1 MRRIDRKLRFIGPKN
16 TCHNMIQPFLEEGA
30 WCYWVVSI
38 GALLCFLGLIV
49 ACICS
54 CRRNEN
60 KIRSVVIPLNRNEF
74 LGLAGMVTLNDS
86 DNDGFNGIPMAD
98 ALRIA
103 TQDIIDSGK
112 RSTSANRSLPDI
124 PKDKGKRHENTGTS
138 ASQDIYEITE
148 TIGDQSE
155 LYATVRDTAKE
166 QISKLDVPEVS
177 HQNPSLVQ
185 ETSDDQY
192 LRFASSPNSDNV
204 EHPYAQVQNVQKT
217 EANQSS
223 RNNIKQ
229 AINVD
234 KPSTSMSQS
243 NGNPVAPPRTRRSS
257 SHNSLLSAE
266 TGPCDIQAA
275 NAISGGVQANQ
286 DLPYMTPPLLML
298 LPQPPQPQSNSPQ
311 QHFSGDSQDSRYTS
325 ISVREPLA
333 NIIAQTKTICRQ
345 SQSIRPLTDPHY
357 ATVSDD
363 SDEMYAAI
371 DEQDKV
377 YTSGS
382 ETYAQIQPTMT
393 EIQRVQNEQTLFS
406 RVPSRSDETYPAPQP
421 PSVDSLRHV
430 AHAHSRQASS
440 SSANSSIVNPGSPKP
455 EKRQANSP
463 LPPPPEGTAEVYAL
477 IEKKPKSDDRMKSAL
492 SSGKSLEDMYA
503 KVMKKKKDAEE
514 QQNDAHSNSQGSLHS
529 DTFVLGSVR
538 KSSLVESNRIASSSH
553 DSMEIQKKESD
564 SVGDVGN
571 FHSETDVLMKS
582 SPPSSS
588 KTDDGLDSNFTL
600 GHGYEVMNS
609 DLPKKHSTTRES
621 CDPNYEVLCPQQ
633 CLTMDTAADYQQASN
648 SVSISLR
655 NNVDLP
661 TTSSLSTS
669 SPSTSSSTSSSSSSS
684 SYSMPFKHRQIS
696 NASSEDPGYEK
707 VKLRSRSEMD
717 PDTDSEPNYESMP
730 HDSGEPNYAS
740 VCRPGD
746 SDTDPNYESVNHG
759 DPNYESVKYMSV
771 TRTEEPPYE
780 QVNTYKLEQD
790 PNGYEKVQKNI
801 LFNADYEQIHQNHSS
816 KPINGDTDDE
826 QYVQV

>member
-1 MRRIDRKLRFIGPKN
+1 
-16 TCHNMIQPFLEEGA
+16 MIQPFLEEGA
-30 WCYWVVSI
+30 WCYWVVSV

-60 KIRSVVIPLNRNEF
+60 KNEF

-86 DNDGFNGIPMAD
+86 QDGFNGISMTNT
-98 ALRIA
+98 LHIA
-103 TQDIIDSGK
+103 TQDIVDNGK
-112 RSTSANRSLPDI
+112 RSTGANRSLPDI
-124 PKDKGKRHENTGTS
+124 PKDKEKRHENTDAS
-138 ASQDIYEITE
+138 VSQDIYEITE
-148 TIGDQSE
+148 TIGDHSE
-155 LYATVRDTAKE
+155 LYATVQDTGKE
-166 QISKLDVPEVS
+166 QVS
-177 HQNPSLVQ
+177 ELNVTEILHQNPLNQ
-185 ETSDDQY
+185 KNSDNEY
-192 LRFASSPNSDNV
+192 LRFPSSPNSENV
-204 EHPYAQVQNVQKT
+204 EHPYAQLQNVQKT
-217 EANQSS
+217 ETNQLN
-223 RNNIKQ
+223 RNNTKQ
-229 AINVD
+229 VIDVE
-234 KPSTSMSQS
+234 KPSTSTCQI

-257 SHNSLLSAE
+257 SHNSLISTE
-266 TGPCDIQAA
+266 TGSSDIQAA

-298 LPQPPQPQSNSPQ
+298 LPQPPQSQSNNLQ
-311 QHFSGDSQDSRYTS
+311 QHFSGDSQDSKGYTS

-345 SQSIRPLTDPHY
+345 SQSIRSSMDPHY

-393 EIQRVQNEQTLFS
+393 EVQRIQNEQTLFS
-406 RVPSRSDETYPAPQP
+406 RVPSRSDETFPAPQP

-463 LPPPPEGTAEVYAL
+463 LPPPPEGTIEVYASIDKRTKNEDRL
-477 IEKKPKSDDRMKSAL
+477 KSTL

-503 KVMKKKKDAEE
+503 KVMKKKKDVEE
-514 QQNDAHSNSQGSLHS
+514 QQNDAHSSSQGILHS
-529 DTFVLGSVR
+529 EIFVR
-538 KSSLVESNRIASSSH
+538 KPSFVENNRISSSSH

-564 SVGDVGN
+564 SVDNGNLHLEGDI
-571 FHSETDVLMKS
+571 LIKS
-582 SPPSSS
+582 SSSLFKNS
-588 KTDDGLDSNFTL
+588 DDADSSNFQL
-600 GHGYEVMNS
+600 GHNYEPMN
-609 DLPKKHSTTRES
+609 DLQTRHSTIRES
-621 CDPNYEVLCPQQ
+621 CDPNYEMLCPQQ
-633 CLTMDTAADYQQASN
+633 RVSVDTIPDYQQNDS

-655 NNVDLP
+655 NNTDLL
-661 TTSSLSTS
+661 TNSTS
-669 SPSTSSSTSSSSSSS
+669 PSSSASS
-684 SYSMPFKHRQIS
+684 SYSKPFKHRQIS

-707 VKLRSRSEMD
+707 VRLRNRCEVD

-730 HDSGEPNYAS
+730 HDAGEPNYAS

-746 SDTDPNYESVNHG
+746 SDTDPNYESVNHE

-771 TRTEEPPYE
+771 THTEEPPYE
-780 QVNTYKLEQD
+780 QVNTYKVEQ
-790 PNGYEKVQKNI
+790 NSSGYEKVKKHI
-801 LFNADYEQIHQNHSS
+801 LCNTDYEQIHQNHSTDS
-816 KPINGDTDDE
+816 INGDTDDE

>member
-1 MRRIDRKLRFIGPKN
+1 
-16 TCHNMIQPFLEEGA
+16 MIQPFLEEGA

-60 KIRSVVIPLNRNEF
+60 KNEF

-86 DNDGFNGIPMAD
+86 DNDGFNGIPMSGT
-98 ALRIA
+98 LRVT
-103 TQDIIDSGK
+103 TQDIVDNGK

-124 PKDKGKRHENTGTS
+124 PKDKEKRHEHTNTS
-138 ASQDIYEITE
+138 VSQDIYEITE

-155 LYATVRDTAKE
+155 LYATVRDTGKE
-166 QISKLDVPEVS
+166 QISELDVSEVL
-177 HQNPSLVQ
+177 HQNSSTQ
-185 ETSDDQY
+185 ETSDGQY

-217 EANQSS
+217 EVNKSN

-229 AINVD
+229 AIDVD
-234 KPSTSMSQS
+234 KPSTSTCQS

-266 TGPCDIQAA
+266 SGPCDIQAA

-298 LPQPPQPQSNSPQ
+298 LPQPPQQLQSNSPQ
-311 QHFSGDSQDSRYTS
+311 QHFSGDSQDSKGYTS

-333 NIIAQTKTICRQ
+333 NIIAQTKTIGRQ

-393 EIQRVQNEQTLFS
+393 EVQGVQNEQTLFS
-406 RVPSRSDETYPAPQP
+406 RVPSRSDETYSAPQP

-440 SSANSSIVNPGSPKP
+440 SSANSSIINPGSPKP

-463 LPPPPEGTAEVYAL
+463 LPPPPEGTSEVYAS
-477 IEKKPKSDDRMKSAL
+477 IEKKPKNDDRLKPAL

-503 KVMKKKKDAEE
+503 KVMKKKKDVEE
-514 QQNDAHSNSQGSLHS
+514 QQNDMHLNSQGSLHS
-529 DTFVLGSVR
+529 DTFVVGAVR
-538 KSSLVESNRIASSSH
+538 KSSLIENNKIASSSH
-553 DSMEIQKKESD
+553 DSMEMQRKESD
-564 SVGDVGN
+564 SDVNN
-571 FHSETDVLMKS
+571 FHLEADVLMKS
-582 SPPSSS
+582 SSPSSS
-588 KTDDGLDSNFTL
+588 RTGDGFDSLSFALD
-600 GHGYEVMNS
+600 HGYEGINN
-609 DLPKKHSTTRES
+609 DLLKKHSTS
-621 CDPNYEVLCPQQ
+621 CDSNYEVLCPQQ
-633 CLTMDTAADYQQASN
+633 RLTMDTAADHQQTS
-648 SVSISLR
+648 SSISISLR
-655 NNVDLP
+655 NNVNLP
-661 TTSSLSTS
+661 ITCSSSVSTS
-669 SPSTSSSTSSSSSSS
+669 SPSTFSSTSSSSASS
-684 SYSMPFKHRQIS
+684 SYSVPFKHRQIS

-707 VKLRSRSEMD
+707 VRLRNRSEI
-717 PDTDSEPNYESMP
+717 DTDSEPNYESMP
-730 HDSGEPNYAS
+730 HDAGEPNYAS

-771 TRTEEPPYE
+771 TRAEEPPYE
-780 QVNTYKLEQD
+780 QVNAYKPEQD
-790 PNGYEKVQKNI
+790 PNGYEKVKKHI
-801 LFNADYEQIHQNHSS
+801 LFNADYEQIHQNHSTR
-816 KPINGDTDDE
+816 PINGDTDDE
-826 QYVQV
+826 HKR

>member
-1 MRRIDRKLRFIGPKN
+1 
-16 TCHNMIQPFLEEGA
+16 MIQPFLEEGA
-30 WCYWVVSI
+30 WGYWVVSI

-60 KIRSVVIPLNRNEF
+60 KNEF

-86 DNDGFNGIPMAD
+86 DNDGFNGIPMSD
-98 ALRIA
+98 TLRVT
-103 TQDIIDSGK
+103 TQDIVDNGK

-124 PKDKGKRHENTGTS
+124 PKDKEKRHEHTNTS
-138 ASQDIYEITE
+138 VSQDIYEITE

-155 LYATVRDTAKE
+155 LYATVRDTGKE
-166 QISKLDVPEVS
+166 QISELDVPEVL
-177 HQNPSLVQ
+177 HQNPSTQ
-185 ETSDDQY
+185 ETSDSQY
-192 LRFASSPNSDNV
+192 LRFASSSNSDSV

-217 EANQSS
+217 EVNKSN

-229 AINVD
+229 TIDVD
-234 KPSTSMSQS
+234 KPSTSTCQS
-243 NGNPVAPPRTRRSS
+243 NGNPVAPPRTRRSL

-266 TGPCDIQAA
+266 SGPCDIQAA

-298 LPQPPQPQSNSPQ
+298 LPQPPQQPQSNSPQ
-311 QHFSGDSQDSRYTS
+311 QHFSGDSQDSKGYTS

-333 NIIAQTKTICRQ
+333 NIIAQTKTIGRQ
-345 SQSIRPLTDPHY
+345 SQSIRHLTDPHY

-393 EIQRVQNEQTLFS
+393 EVQGVQNEQTLFS

-440 SSANSSIVNPGSPKP
+440 SSANSSIINPGSPKP

-463 LPPPPEGTAEVYAL
+463 LPPPPEGTSEVYAS
-477 IEKKPKSDDRMKSAL
+477 IEKKPKNDDRLKPTL

-503 KVMKKKKDAEE
+503 KVMKKKKDVEE
-514 QQNDAHSNSQGSLHS
+514 QQNDMHLNSQGSLYS
-529 DTFVLGSVR
+529 DTFVVGTVR
-538 KSSLVESNRIASSSH
+538 KSSLIENNKIASSSH
-553 DSMEIQKKESD
+553 DSMEMQRKESD
-564 SVGDVGN
+564 SDVNN
-571 FHSETDVLMKS
+571 FHLEADVLMKS
-582 SPPSSS
+582 SSPSSS
-588 KTDDGLDSNFTL
+588 RTGDGFDSSSFAL
-600 GHGYEVMNS
+600 GYGYEGINN
-609 DLPKKHSTTRES
+609 DLPKKHSMN
-621 CDPNYEVLCPQQ
+621 CDSNYEVLCPQQ
-633 CLTMDTAADYQQASN
+633 RLTMDTAGDHQQTS
-648 SVSISLR
+648 SSISISLR
-655 NNVDLP
+655 NNVNLP
-661 TTSSLSTS
+661 ITSSSSVSTS
-669 SPSTSSSTSSSSSSS
+669 SPSTFSSTSSASS
-684 SYSMPFKHRQIS
+684 SYSVPFKHRQIS

-707 VKLRSRSEMD
+707 VRLRNRSEID
-717 PDTDSEPNYESMP
+717 IDSEPNYESMP
-730 HDSGEPNYAS
+730 HDAGEPNYAS

-771 TRTEEPPYE
+771 TRAEEPPYE
-780 QVNTYKLEQD
+780 QVNTYKPEQD
-790 PNGYEKVQKNI
+790 PNGYEKVKKHI
-801 LFNADYEQIHQNHSS
+801 LFNADYEQIHQNHSVR
-816 KPINGDTDDE
+816 PISGDTDDE

>member
-1 MRRIDRKLRFIGPKN
+1 
-16 TCHNMIQPFLEEGA
+16 MIQPFLEEGA

-60 KIRSVVIPLNRNEF
+60 KNEF

-86 DNDGFNGIPMAD
+86 DNDGFNGIPMSD
-98 ALRIA
+98 TLRVT
-103 TQDIIDSGK
+103 TQDIVDNGK

-124 PKDKGKRHENTGTS
+124 PKDKEKRHEHTNTS
-138 ASQDIYEITE
+138 VSQDIYEITE

-155 LYATVRDTAKE
+155 LYATVRDTGKE
-166 QISKLDVPEVS
+166 QISELDVSEVL
-177 HQNPSLVQ
+177 HQNPSTQ
-185 ETSDDQY
+185 ETSDGQY

-217 EANQSS
+217 EINKSN

-229 AINVD
+229 AIDVD
-234 KPSTSMSQS
+234 KPSTSTCQS

-266 TGPCDIQAA
+266 SGPCDIQAA

-298 LPQPPQPQSNSPQ
+298 LPQPPQQQSNSPQ
-311 QHFSGDSQDSRYTS
+311 QHFSGDSQDSKGYTS

-333 NIIAQTKTICRQ
+333 NIIAQTKTIGRQ

-393 EIQRVQNEQTLFS
+393 EVQGVQNEQTLFS
-406 RVPSRSDETYPAPQP
+406 RVPSRSDETYSAPQP

-440 SSANSSIVNPGSPKP
+440 SSANSSIINPGSPKP

-463 LPPPPEGTAEVYAL
+463 LPPPPEGTSEVYAS
-477 IEKKPKSDDRMKSAL
+477 IEKKPKNDDRLKPAL

-503 KVMKKKKDAEE
+503 KVMKKKKDVEE
-514 QQNDAHSNSQGSLHS
+514 QQNDMHLNSQGSLHS
-529 DTFVLGSVR
+529 DTFVVGAVR
-538 KSSLVESNRIASSSH
+538 KSSLIENNKIASSSH
-553 DSMEIQKKESD
+553 DSMEMQRKESD
-564 SVGDVGN
+564 SDVNN
-571 FHSETDVLMKS
+571 FHLEADVLMKS
-582 SPPSSS
+582 SSPSSS
-588 KTDDGLDSNFTL
+588 RTGNGFDSSSFALD
-600 GHGYEVMNS
+600 HGYEGINN
-609 DLPKKHSTTRES
+609 DLLKKHSTG
-621 CDPNYEVLCPQQ
+621 CDSNYEVLCPQQ
-633 CLTMDTAADYQQASN
+633 HLTMDTAADHQQTS
-648 SVSISLR
+648 SSISISLR
-655 NNVDLP
+655 NNVNLLP
-661 TTSSLSTS
+661 ITSSSSVSTS
-669 SPSTSSSTSSSSSSS
+669 SPSTFSSTSSSSASS
-684 SYSMPFKHRQIS
+684 SYSVPFKHRQIS

-707 VKLRSRSEMD
+707 VRLRNRSEI
-717 PDTDSEPNYESMP
+717 DTDSEPNYESMP
-730 HDSGEPNYAS
+730 HDAGEPNYAS

-771 TRTEEPPYE
+771 TRAEEPPYE
-780 QVNTYKLEQD
+780 QVNAYKPEQD
-790 PNGYEKVQKNI
+790 PNGYEKVKKHI
-801 LFNADYEQIHQNHSS
+801 LFNADYEQIHQNHSTR
-816 KPINGDTDDE
+816 PINGDTDDE
-826 QYVQV
+826 HKR